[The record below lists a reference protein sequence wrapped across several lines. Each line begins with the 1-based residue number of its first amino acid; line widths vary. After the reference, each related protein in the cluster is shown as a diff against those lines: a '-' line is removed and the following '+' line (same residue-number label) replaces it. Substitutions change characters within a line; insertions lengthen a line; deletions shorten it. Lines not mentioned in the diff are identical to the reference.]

1 MNPFY
6 KNLALW
12 LVITLMMVMLYN
24 LFSQQHL
31 NESTLNY
38 SQFLSMVNDDRVA
51 EVSIQGKELYVTDVN
66 RARYKVYAPQ
76 DPELIGLLRQ
86 KRVIISAKP
95 ENDSPWYMSLLVS
108 WFPMLLLIGVWIFFM
123 RQMQVRR
130 RQGACRSARAARRLL
145 SDNSQKVTF
154 ADVAGHRRG
163 QGRAARRSSSS

>member
-1 MNPFY
+1 MPRRRRRTQEGKALNPFY

-31 NESTLNY
+31 SESTLNY

-66 RARYKVYAPQ
+66 RARFKVYAPQ

-86 KRVIISAKP
+86 KRVMISAKP
-95 ENDSPWYMSLLVS
+95 ETESPWYMSLLV
-108 WFPMLLLIGVWIFFM
+108 
-123 RQMQVRR
+123 
-130 RQGACRSARAARRLL
+130 
-145 SDNSQKVTF
+145 
-154 ADVAGHRRG
+154 
-163 QGRAARRSSSS
+163 